1 MNVLNAFHG
10 HERDARSLPNEN
22 PSFSKCMVKLSLKV
36 AALLYTSHGIT
47 NQKLII
53 RKNHMNDPKST
64 ANAFIFW
71 K

>member
-10 HERDARSLPNEN
+10 HAFDPRLVPTEN
-22 PSFSKCMVKLSLKV
+22 PSSSNLIVKLSLKV
-36 AALLYTSHGIT
+36 AALLYTIAGMT

-53 RKNHMNDPKST
+53 KKNHMNDPNTS
-64 ANAFIFW
+64 ANGVILL